1 MPFSVNSEVTAMKKE
16 CEELRESFVSR
27 EELYNGHIIHVVKDT
42 VTLPNGKNAFR
53 EVALHPGAVAVVP
66 LEEDGTVYM
75 ERQFRYPM
83 NDVLWEIPAG
93 KMDPGED
100 PLAAVKRELEE
111 ETGLVSQRITSLGM
125 FYPSPAILGEKIH
138 LYLAEALA
146 VGSVHR
152 DEDEF
157 LTVVRVPLEEMVEK
171 IIGGQ
176 IPDGK
181 TQAAIL
187 RVAHML
193 KKRKGE

>member
-1 MPFSVNSEVTAMKKE
+1 MKNE
-16 CEELRESFVSR
+16 CEELREAFVSR
-27 EELYNGHIIHVVKDT
+27 EELYDGHIIHAVKDT
-42 VTLPNGKNAFR
+42 VTLPNGKKAFR
-53 EVALHPGAVAVVP
+53 EVVLHPGAVAVVP
-66 LEEDGTVYM
+66 LAEDGTVYM

-111 ETGLVSQRITSLGM
+111 ETGLISHRLTDLGL
-125 FYPSPAILGEKIH
+125 FYPSPAILGEKIR
-138 LYLAEALA
+138 LYLAEEL
-146 VGSVHR
+146 VEGRVHR

-157 LTVVRVPLEEMVEK
+157 LTVVRVPLDEMVEK
-171 IIGGQ
+171 IIAGE

-181 TQAAIL
+181 TQAALL

-193 KKRKGE
+193 KKR